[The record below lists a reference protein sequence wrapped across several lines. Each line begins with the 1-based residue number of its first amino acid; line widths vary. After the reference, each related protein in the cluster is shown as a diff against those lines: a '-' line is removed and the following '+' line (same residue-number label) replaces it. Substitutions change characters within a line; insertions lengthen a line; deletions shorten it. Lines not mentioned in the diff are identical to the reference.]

1 MSRFRKLSQ
10 ALWHC
15 QYHLVWTPKYR
26 YRILEGAVA
35 QEVHSCIQ
43 IFCGQKSSDVVELNI
58 QLDHVHLVALV
69 PPKVSISD
77 LMGLLKGRTAIRI
90 FQKFPQ
96 LKQKPYWGNHFWAPG
111 YCVDTVGLD
120 ADMIR
125 SYVKH
130 QEKQERRQ
138 EQLRLSL

>member
-1 MSRFRKLSQ
+1 MSRFRKLSH

-26 YRILEGAVA
+26 FRILEGVVA

-43 IFCGQKSSDVVELNI
+43 IFCDQLGCEVVELNV
-58 QLDHVHLVALV
+58 QRDHIHLILMV
-69 PPKVSISD
+69 PPKVSISV
-77 LMGLLKGRTAIRI
+77 LMGTVKGRSAIRV

-96 LKQKPYWGNHFWAPG
+96 LKQKPYWGNHFWASG

-125 SYVKH
+125 AYVKH

-138 EQLRLSL
+138 EQLRLHL